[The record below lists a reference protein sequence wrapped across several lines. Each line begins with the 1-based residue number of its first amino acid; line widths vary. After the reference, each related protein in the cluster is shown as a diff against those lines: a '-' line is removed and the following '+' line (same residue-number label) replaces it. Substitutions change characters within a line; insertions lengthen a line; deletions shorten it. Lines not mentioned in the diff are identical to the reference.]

1 MEAAQCE
8 LERMRR
14 SSGEWEELRYERATG
29 ADGHDCDRN
38 AVRRA
43 KALWALQYD
52 RKTDDLPLIRWLAEQ
67 EARCRHEAPF
77 QGLSEET
84 ELAGFLLAEHR
95 QVEDVW
101 LHWEIKRAN
110 FDTWCGYDLEYLFA
124 AGVRA
129 TIAFVRDSGHAD
141 QDSVLELLLDGEGR
155 SCVSEEGLAE
165 WSQRQRSRF
174 PTDPADED
182 PLTWVERAKLAGDR
196 ELALRELARWA
207 AGRQRDKATLA
218 QLRYQ
223 LADLEAYAE
232 AARVQRESLVYADT
246 PWDSASAW
254 QTLAGLERRAGDH
267 HAAWEALR
275 ECRRALDGVSGWTEV
290 GWVVCMWGNCS
301 SWSAPQRMSW
311 PRRCSPRRT
320 VRRAMCPVCLWW
332 CCGSLPTRPTKSAT
346 RPEWSTIGSSAIPSN
361 AASTPTWPGSPL
373 IPRHIPNP
381 TSIPHER
388 TIVRLRLSAQ
398 VCWSVEHLNPAPGR
412 WHSPRSAC
420 WHLARHTADI
430 Q

>member
-1 MEAAQCE
+1 
-8 LERMRR
+8 MRR

-290 GWVVCMWGNCS
+290 GLGRMYVGELFQLVCSAENELAETVFAEADRQARDVPGLPLVVLRIAADAADKVGDQTRMEHYRKLRDTE
-301 SWSAPQRMSW
+301 QRRIDADMARLTPDTS
-311 PRRCSPRRT
+311 T
-320 VRRAMCPVCLWW
+320 H
-332 CCGSLPTRPTKSAT
+332 
-346 RPEWSTIGSSAIPSN
+346 PEPDQHST
-361 AASTPTWPGSPL
+361 
-373 IPRHIPNP
+373 
-381 TSIPHER
+381 
-388 TIVRLRLSAQ
+388 
-398 VCWSVEHLNPAPGR
+398 
-412 WHSPRSAC
+412 
-420 WHLARHTADI
+420 
-430 Q
+430 